1 MAKKNKNTE
10 KSTFAKSIT
19 NLSGIWSFAKYIWIL
34 LLPLF
39 ILMSHVRAYK
49 IDKQQVEISVL
60 SDSIKKMNKSVDD
73 LTEKNKV
80 LNNNLMATSAQ
91 LDDLKSQFNIMAQ
104 KLQQTTSQYS
114 NYKANI
120 NDDLNE
126 LKSDLYRI
134 NMQINSLQQKLLGT
148 QRQGQGQ

>member
-10 KSTFAKSIT
+10 KSTLAKSLT
-19 NLSGIWSFAKYIWIL
+19 NISGIWSFVKYIWIL

-39 ILMSHVRAYK
+39 ILMSHVRGHK
-49 IDKQQVEISVL
+49 IDKQQIEISVL
-60 SDSIKKMNKSVDD
+60 LDSIENMNKHIGD
-73 LTEKNKV
+73 LSEKNKI
-80 LNNNLMATSAQ
+80 LDNNLMATSAQ
-91 LDDLKSQFNIMAQ
+91 LDQLYSEFKTVSQ
-104 KLQQTTSQYS
+104 KLNQTTSQYS
-114 NYKANI
+114 NYKTNI

-126 LKSDLYRI
+126 LKSDLYRL